1 MASGKEVVLIYKNDK
16 EETYTMPTT
25 RKAASNKLKEFD
37 NDNNIKAILTA
48 ALSSGTVTY
57 SFDGTSFTTFVY
69 TATSGQTSFS
79 GADGNGNT
87 LAYSAGKRNVYLNG
101 VLLDESDI
109 TASNGTSVVLASG
122 AAASDILTVIAFA
135 VNNIAVLDANGS
147 EFILDADGDTS
158 ITADSDDEIDFKV
171 GGTDTVKIKAQTLS
185 APAIIEMADDI
196 AANLTVTSGKNALAV
211 GPLTIATGVTVTVP
225 SGQTMVVL

>member
-1 MASGKEVVLIYKNDK
+1 MTISPLISKLFNSLLIAS
-16 EETYTMPTT
+16 
-25 RKAASNKLKEFD
+25 
-37 NDNNIKAILTA
+37 TA
-48 ALSSGTVTY
+48 ALLKS
-57 SFDGTSFTTFVY
+57 
-69 TATSGQTSFS
+69 
-79 GADGNGNT
+79 T
-87 LAYSAGKRNVYLNG
+87 LAPNASVTLTVEVAEL
-101 VLLDESDI
+101 ES
-109 TASNGTSVVLASG
+109 
-122 AAASDILTVIAFA
+122 VIAFA

-196 AANLTVTSGKNALAV
+196 AANLTVTTGKNALAV